1 MNEKP
6 KLTKKSNCLAR
17 ILFEVSRRVSYFP
30 KSVFL
35 VIILTFLLSNI
46 TKLEAQPISF
56 GEFQTNSKIVYRL
69 SGIYN
74 GNKTFEFVS
83 IETIDGR
90 TCILVRVK
98 LDLRIQFG
106 TTSVRI
112 EYTSEFCYDER
123 GRPVRE
129 RMKVPLEANSS
140 IEEVIVEYWWGERCF
155 PDKVKMY
162 FHLKGN
168 VTEIYELDMIHGSG
182 IFLSGDERSEFSFTQ
197 NNLSEILPFVPE
209 ALITPYIDF
218 SSIKFKKGVEKTFGE
233 GSRRIKLKVLG
244 LEYVDTPAGTFDC
257 YKVLLEGID
266 EYGIPY
272 NSTLYITKGKPRF
285 TVMYETYSI
294 GIKQRGW
301 VVYLYLPKR
310 FPTRL
315 VIMVGT
321 ILALSALI
329 LIALRRRA

>member
-129 RMKVPLEANSS
+129 GMKRKTSKRENEGPFRGKLLH
-140 IEEVIVEYWWGERCF
+140 R
-155 PDKVKMY
+155 
-162 FHLKGN
+162 
-168 VTEIYELDMIHGSG
+168 
-182 IFLSGDERSEFSFTQ
+182 RS
-197 NNLSEILPFVPE
+197 
-209 ALITPYIDF
+209 
-218 SSIKFKKGVEKTFGE
+218 
-233 GSRRIKLKVLG
+233 
-244 LEYVDTPAGTFDC
+244 
-257 YKVLLEGID
+257 
-266 EYGIPY
+266 
-272 NSTLYITKGKPRF
+272 
-285 TVMYETYSI
+285 YS
-294 GIKQRGW
+294 
-301 VVYLYLPKR
+301 
-310 FPTRL
+310 
-315 VIMVGT
+315 
-321 ILALSALI
+321 
-329 LIALRRRA
+329 

>member
-1 MNEKP
+1 M
-6 KLTKKSNCLAR
+6 
-17 ILFEVSRRVSYFP
+17 
-30 KSVFL
+30 
-35 VIILTFLLSNI
+35 
-46 TKLEAQPISF
+46 
-56 GEFQTNSKIVYRL
+56 
-69 SGIYN
+69 
-74 GNKTFEFVS
+74 
-83 IETIDGR
+83 ETMDGR

-98 LDLRIQFG
+98 LDLRTQLG

-112 EYTSEFCYDER
+112 LYKSEFCYDEK
-123 GRPVRE
+123 GRPISE
-129 RMKVPLEANSS
+129 RMEVPLEANSS
-140 IEEVIVEYWWGERCF
+140 IEEVIVDYWWGERCF

-162 FHLKGN
+162 LHLKGN
-168 VTEIYELDMIHGSG
+168 ITEIYELDMIQETG
-182 IFLSGDERSEFSFTQ
+182 IVLSGDKRREFSFTQ

-218 SSIKFKKGVEKTFGE
+218 SSFKFKKGVEKTFGE
-233 GSRRIKLKVLG
+233 GSRKVKLKVLG
-244 LEYVDTPAGTFDC
+244 SEYVDTPAGTFDC

-315 VIMVGT
+315 VIVVSAV
-321 ILALSALI
+321 LALSMLI
-329 LIALRRRA
+329 LIVLRRRD